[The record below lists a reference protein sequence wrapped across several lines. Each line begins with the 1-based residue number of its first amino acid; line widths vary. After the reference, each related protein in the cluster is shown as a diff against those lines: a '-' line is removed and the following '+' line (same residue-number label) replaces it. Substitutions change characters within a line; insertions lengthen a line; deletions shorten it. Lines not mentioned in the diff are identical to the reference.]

1 MTMTTLGRPG
11 FRAPRLSGPA
21 AVLAGT
27 GALLGGLALAVNAY
41 ARRAEANHP
50 PIGRVLDVD
59 GIRVHY
65 LERGEGWPLVL
76 LHGPG
81 LTLDDFAISVLDRLA
96 RRYRVVLLDRP
107 GFGCSDRPKGCTWTP
122 RRQAHLLRRT
132 LDRLGVEHPIVLGHS
147 VAALV
152 ALAYGLAYPEATAG
166 LVLESGYY
174 YPTARL
180 DLPLLAAPTLPVVGP
195 VLRHTISPLLGAVL
209 LPGLLRRLFAPNPV
223 PANFSRFPVSLTLRP
238 GQLRADAEDSAV
250 FPRAAAEMAPRY
262 RSLAVPVRILAGESD
277 RVVSTHGQSTRL
289 YREIPHASIRIV
301 ERTGHMLHHVR
312 PDAVEESIEVVREEA
327 EAVG

>member
-1 MTMTTLGRPG
+1 MTMTTLDRAA
-11 FRAPRLSGPA
+11 FRLPRLSGPA

-50 PIGRVLDVD
+50 PIGCLLDVD
-59 GIRVHY
+59 GVRVHY
-65 LERGEGWPLVL
+65 LERGEGRPLVL

-96 RRYRVVLLDRP
+96 RSYRVVLLDRP
-107 GFGCSDRPKGCTWTP
+107 GFGYSERPKRCTWTP
-122 RRQAHLLRRT
+122 LRQAHLLRRT
-132 LDRLGVEHPIVLGHS
+132 LDRLGVAHPIVLGHS
-147 VAALV
+147 FAALV
-152 ALAYGLAYPEATAG
+152 AMAYGLAYPEATAG

-174 YPTARL
+174 YPTARR
-180 DLPLLAAPTLPVVGP
+180 DIPLFAAPALPVVGP
-195 VLRHTISPLLGAVL
+195 VLRHTFSPVLGAVL
-209 LPGLLRRLFAPNPV
+209 LPGLIRRLFAPNPV

-238 GQLRADAEDSAV
+238 GHLRADAEDSAAIQG
-250 FPRAAAEMAPRY
+250 AAAQMARCY

-277 RVVSTHGQSTRL
+277 RFVSTHGQSTRL

-312 PDAVEESIEVVREEA
+312 PDAVEESVEVVREEA
-327 EAVG
+327 EAAG